1 MKLQEIVRDINIE
14 DSTADEAQS
23 DVTIDECLSQR
34 SSLSHIEDMAIDITI
49 VENRPTSSSA
59 NSEATMHE
67 SDQDESDH
75 DDTDDGDYQE
85 QDAVRGV
92 VVSITDDVVYEEPE
106 VLDAVF
112 EVDVDAGSDV
122 DVEVEVEVMEEDLG
136 VLSEEGETYV
146 RPTKEES
153 STPDESGSSENEGK
167 TLLAVGS
174 INLRKTRLSV
184 F

>member
-1 MKLQEIVRDINIE
+1 
-14 DSTADEAQS
+14 
-23 DVTIDECLSQR
+23 
-34 SSLSHIEDMAIDITI
+34 
-49 VENRPTSSSA
+49 
-59 NSEATMHE
+59 MHE
-67 SDQDESDH
+67 SDQDQSDQ
-75 DDTDDGDYQE
+75 DTDDRDYHE

-92 VVSITDDVVYEEPE
+92 VVSITDDFVYEEPE

-122 DVEVEVEVMEEDLG
+122 DVEVEVEVVEEDLG

-167 TLLAVGS
+167 TLVAAGYYYIKLS
-174 INLRKTRLSV
+174 YTRLVEVMFMFLLYDNSTV
-184 F
+184 C